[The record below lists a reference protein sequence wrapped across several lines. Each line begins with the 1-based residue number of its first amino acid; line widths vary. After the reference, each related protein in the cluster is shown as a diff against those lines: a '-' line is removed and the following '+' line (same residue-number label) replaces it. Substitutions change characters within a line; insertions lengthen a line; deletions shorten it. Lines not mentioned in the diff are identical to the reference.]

1 MRKRIPVRLKREPL
15 LEAVWE
21 VRFTSAKRSVVELL
35 PGLIYKALG
44 SNYPNAVRLPAA
56 DIPSVVVEQDP
67 SLRFVPKIR
76 LEGNNHAVQIG
87 DHVVQWIGGIH
98 TPDSFGQEAGIS
110 ARSCHCFRNEA
121 AYKR

>member
-1 MRKRIPVRLKREPL
+1 MRLKRDPL
-15 LEAVWE
+15 WEAVWE

-56 DIPSVVVEQDP
+56 DIPSVVVQQDP

-76 LEGNNHAVQIG
+76 LEGNNHAVQIEG
-87 DHVVQWIGGIH
+87 HVVQWIGGIH
-98 TPDSFGQEAGIS
+98 TPDSFGKEACVFEK
-110 ARSCHCFRNEA
+110 SCHDFRNETPDG
-121 AYKR
+121 K